1 MYWAGTEPTV
11 TLLMEMLEAAKC
23 IQDHWHDDT
32 LFKNLN
38 LMGQEISSS
47 HEVLSFRLY
56 FLVMMEPPIYT
67 LS

>member
-1 MYWAGTEPTV
+1 
-11 TLLMEMLEAAKC
+11 MEMLEAAKC